1 MSLQLIQEYHHKV
14 QEILQY
20 GGSRNE
26 TAIRPAFQKLLEQYC
41 ADKKIELILELHLR
55 DEKADLYP
63 LKRIDKKPEP
73 SKPPLPVKAILKA
86 DQANRTIQ
94 LDSATTLKG
103 VPPAA
108 WEYRLGN
115 RSAIEW
121 VLEYH
126 KERKPKDP
134 TIREKFDAYRFAD
147 HKEKVIDLLQRVCTV
162 SIETM
167 DIIRVMDAYVRDD
180 KMTEHR
186 TLRGKITLDYDWQKE
201 EAEELQAQEEG
212 GK

>member
-41 ADKKIELILELHLR
+41 TDKKIELILELHLGY
-55 DEKADLYP
+55 EKTDLYP
-63 LKRIDKKPEP
+63 LKRIDKRPEP
-73 SKPPLPVKAILKA
+73 GKPPLTIKAILKA

-94 LDSATTLKG
+94 LDSVITLKG

-121 VLEYH
+121 VIEYH

-134 TIREKFDAYRFAD
+134 TIREKFNAYRFAD

-162 SIETM
+162 SVETM
-167 DIIRVMDAYVRDD
+167 NIIRAMKWIRTDD
-180 KMTEHR
+180 E
-186 TLRGKITLDYDWQKE
+186 GKVD
-201 EAEELQAQEEG
+201 
-212 GK
+212 